1 MAIISLVGK
10 QMKNLVGVAGKMFTS
25 LAEAGI
31 SIEIIS
37 QGASEINIS
46 CVVEEVY
53 ALEALRAIHKKLLD
67 VDPSVELPNL
77 NELSINNK

>member
-46 CVVEEVY
+46 CVVPEKH
-53 ALEALRAIHKKLLD
+53 ALPALKAIHEKLLD
-67 VDPSVELPNL
+67 LDPSVELSNL
-77 NELSINNK
+77 NIAK

>member
-10 QMKNLVGVAGKMFTS
+10 QMKNLVGVAGKMFSS

-46 CVVEEVY
+46 CVVAELH
-53 ALEALRAIHKKLLD
+53 ALNAMKAIHERLLD
-67 VDPSVELPNL
+67 VDTSVELPNL
-77 NELSINNK
+77 

>member
-46 CVVEEVY
+46 CVVEEKN
-53 ALEALRAIHKKLLD
+53 ALNALKAIHERLLD
-67 VDPSVELPNL
+67 VDPSVELINL
-77 NELSINNK
+77 NSATIE